1 MNLRLTSLSVAGTA
15 AVLSILSACSEA
27 PPTEPGS
34 GGAAGT
40 GAAGKA
46 GGAGVAGGGAGG
58 TTAGASGGGAG
69 GTTAGV
75 SGGGA
80 GGSTAGLGGGGTAGS
95 ASGSGGQAGGASG
108 SGSGG
113 TIPATF
119 DTLKLVIEYTAPTPC
134 MAADCHGGDHHPLK
148 LALDDGLYSRLTT
161 YMSVNCGNI
170 PIVTPGDPSRSALVK
185 LLKGP
190 CGMTP
195 RMPNGCTEQDGNCLP
210 AEYIAAIEQW
220 VANGA
225 PPQ

>member
-15 AVLSILSACSEA
+15 ALISILAACSEA

-46 GGAGVAGGGAGG
+46 GGAGVAGGGSGG
-58 TTAGASGGGAG
+58 TTAGAGGGGAG

-75 SGGGA
+75 SGGGS
-80 GGSTAGLGGGGTAGS
+80 GGSTAGLGGG
-95 ASGSGGQAGGASG
+95 GSGGQAGGASG

-119 DTLKLVIEYTAPTPC
+119 DTLKLVIEQTAPTPC
-134 MAADCHGGDHHPLK
+134 VAADCHGGEHHPLK

-170 PIVTPGDPSRSALVK
+170 PVVTPGDPSRSALVK

-210 AEYIAAIEQW
+210 ADYIAAIEQW